1 VTVELQDMR
10 WAIIVSQ
17 HRSLRQ
23 AAETLNVRQSTLSRR
38 LRDLEHQLSATLFE
52 RTNGGTWP
60 TVAGQEFLDAA
71 RRVVEETE
79 VITARLKTRSRGE
92 SGRLTIG
99 VHASLSAGNFRAA
112 LIDHRHRFATTER
125 VRLPCSSP
133 RCGEPHDAPNSA
145 SSAKNLYAEP
155 SARRINL
162 YSEQEAAGQCR
173 SHETLSLPRLTYP
186 RRCSARHRRCAPCW
200 WCRGSRAARRRR

>member
-1 VTVELQDMR
+1 
-10 WAIIVSQ
+10 
-17 HRSLRQ
+17 
-23 AAETLNVRQSTLSRR
+23 
-38 LRDLEHQLSATLFE
+38 
-52 RTNGGTWP
+52 
-60 TVAGQEFLDAA
+60 
-71 RRVVEETE
+71 
-79 VITARLKTRSRGE
+79 
-92 SGRLTIG
+92 LTIG

-162 YSEQEAAGQCR
+162 
-173 SHETLSLPRLTYP
+173 
-186 RRCSARHRRCAPCW
+186 
-200 WCRGSRAARRRR
+200 